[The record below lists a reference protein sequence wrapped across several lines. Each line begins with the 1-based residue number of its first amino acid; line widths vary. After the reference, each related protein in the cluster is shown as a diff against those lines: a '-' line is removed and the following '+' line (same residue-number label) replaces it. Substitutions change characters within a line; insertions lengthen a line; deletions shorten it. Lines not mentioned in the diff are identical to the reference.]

1 MNESIGIQPIHI
13 RFSTNANNDSNQ
25 ILTQNMIFLPPKED
39 DDDNDDNDDNDDKKN
54 SDTTNEKESASK
66 KESYPFFT
74 DQVRISVSKLLK
86 MSREKQINVFFIKED
101 FKKLIGTS
109 YSTDL
114 DERNENAEHNL
125 RTMVQIFF
133 PTIFPIEGNVSET
146 FSEKLK
152 DAFLDVS
159 IGSKNTNAASVLSNF
174 FGKENDYGYLN
185 IGKQYS
191 VTKITIINDI
201 INDQTFNKLIQPS
214 LNFQNWRKETIDK
227 YIESSTN
234 YMTNIKVLVKTHIN
248 DIIKTLSNPT
258 SDAYKDLIKIKN
270 PNAQV
275 NAQASHPP
283 RLQVP
288 YFETLLKT
296 DASNVSKIVD
306 LFIEIYKLNDAAP
319 SDKPNYIPYSIKTLP
334 GFNELLETS
343 VKYKVDN
350 EIRNAVTNM
359 EVAINYLTKIKENY
373 KFTNYVEKL
382 VAERIKTFT
391 PLETF
396 KNMINQFRS
405 PIRTYSN
412 KQLTSLFNNTTK
424 NIQPFIEFIDFLR
437 NVVIEDKPKD
447 EYLSNTSMID
457 KMKTGVMTIREKTNE
472 SSKKDEKIDPLQ
484 HKTKTYY
491 DCFVNFELID
501 GLLNDTN
508 IELIKCDYRNDFLVT
523 IYNDLKTNENKNP
536 MLFYNNIPV
545 FNMAKYTQKN
555 RSLKDSKEKVG
566 GFVPKDQRTVR
577 SIKAYTPKSY
587 KNPQSVQPHKKK
599 HTRRR
604 RKNKRHKYSLNS
616 RKYNTV

>member
-25 ILTQNMIFLPPKED
+25 ILRQNMIFLPPKED
-39 DDDNDDNDDNDDKKN
+39 DDNDNN
-54 SDTTNEKESASK
+54 SDTTNEKESTSK

-74 DQVRISVSKLLK
+74 DQVRISVSKILK
-86 MSREKQINVFFIKED
+86 MPREKQINVFFIKEE

-109 YSTDL
+109 YTTDL

-159 IGSKNTNAASVLSNF
+159 IGSKNTNVASLLSNF
-174 FGKENDYGYLN
+174 FGKESDYGYLN

-191 VTKITIINDI
+191 VTKITFINDI
-201 INDQTFNKLIQPS
+201 INDPTFKILIQPS
-214 LNFQNWRKETIDK
+214 LNFQNWRKETITK
-227 YIESSTN
+227 YSENSTN
-234 YMTNIKVLVKTHIN
+234 YMTKIKTLVKTHFN
-248 DIIKTLSNPT
+248 NIIKTLTNT
-258 SDAYKDLIKIKN
+258 TTDAFKDFIKIKN
-270 PNAQV
+270 PTALV
-275 NAQASHPP
+275 NSQASHPP

-288 YFETLLKT
+288 YLETLLKT
-296 DASNVSKIVD
+296 DVSDVSKIID

-343 VKYKVDN
+343 IKYKVDN
-350 EIRNAVTNM
+350 EIQKAITNM
-359 EVAINYLTKIKENY
+359 EVAINYLTKIKEKY

-396 KNMINQFRS
+396 KNMINQFRT
-405 PIRTYSN
+405 PNRNYSN
-412 KQLTSLFNNTTK
+412 KQLSILFNETTK
-424 NIQPFIEFIDFLR
+424 DIQPFIDFIDFLR

-447 EYLSNTSMID
+447 EYLSNASMID
-457 KMKTGVMTIREKTNE
+457 KMKTGVMTIREKINE
-472 SSKKDEKIDPLQ
+472 SSKKDEKVDLLQ
-484 HKTKTYY
+484 HKTNAYY

-545 FNMAKYTQKN
+545 FNMAKYTQKK
-555 RSLKDSKEKVG
+555 RPLKESDKKVG
-566 GFVPKDQRTVR
+566 GFVPKDQQSLR